1 MFELRNPSG
10 STGGTYAIEHSILS
24 SPRVSLDQL
33 VLTFPF
39 SIPILAQDLSFDMLV
54 NKALE
59 EIVNNAS
66 AQFIDIIGKAADK
79 AVDRHSNH
87 VKDLQIP
94 TSKDAGQQQAVADA
108 TAATDEGN
116 SGDQPKQDAMEVK
129 GTTAVVPMQSIR
141 SEDKYGDAPH
151 VKQEIF

>member
-1 MFELRNPSG
+1 
-10 STGGTYAIEHSILS
+10 
-24 SPRVSLDQL
+24 
-33 VLTFPF
+33 
-39 SIPILAQDLSFDMLV
+39 MLV

-66 AQFIDIIGKAADK
+66 AQFIDIIE

-116 SGDQPKQDAMEVK
+116 SGEQPKQDAMKVE
-129 GTTAVVPMQSIR
+129 GTPAVVPMQSIR
-141 SEDKYGDAPH
+141 SEDKYGDAPQ
-151 VKQEIF
+151 VKQDIF